1 MQIKCKK
8 IAQIVLL
15 LLIISTVASIFIQST
30 KSQKESTED
39 SDKVGEIIEEI
50 IPPET
55 AVGGYVQDN
64 IRKLAHFTEFFIL
77 GLEVSLYVAL
87 FLPSLKMM
95 ILSYIFGILIASADE
110 TIQIFSGRGPAV
122 KDVMID
128 FLGFIVSTVIIYT
141 VAAVLRIIIQK
152 SKQK

>member
-15 LLIISTVASIFIQST
+15 ILIISTVASIFIQST

-77 GLEVSLYVAL
+77 GIEVSLYVAL

-95 ILSYIFGILIASADE
+95 LLSYIFGILIASADE

-128 FLGFIVSTVIIYT
+128 FLGFVVSTVIIYT
-141 VAAVLRIIIQK
+141 VSAVLRIIIQK